1 MRTIPLHAVSYSLDM
16 EIGSRC
22 AYPVFS
28 YIWLVCHVLVRFPPR
43 RKAGMEVTMSSVLTA
58 VVILMIVVLAE
69 AVHHRF
75 QRERRRKRISACMLG
90 CLK

>member
-1 MRTIPLHAVSYSLDM
+1 MRTIPLHAGSYSLDM
-16 EIGSRC
+16 KIGSRR

-28 YIWLVCHVLVRFPPR
+28 CIWLVCHVLVHFPPR
-43 RKAGMEVTMSSVLTA
+43 REAGLEATMSSVLTA
-58 VVILMIVVLAE
+58 AVILMLVVLAE

-75 QRERRRKRISACMLG
+75 QRERRRKRISGCMLG